1 MKKFTLCLTLL
12 MLLLCA
18 GCGLAP
24 TSGAPITSTPAQ
36 AVETPSNGTLDPAV
50 YAPYTP
56 YGLTADPQ
64 AGKLYYDG
72 KLVRRFEDKVPAGGS
87 RVKAVGFYEASG
99 EIDLQAL
106 REGPDYKLVGL
117 EVVKNAG
124 GSGDDYAAFG
134 LTLKNG
140 AYFYQ
145 GQRVRLFWDSRSREA
160 SPAESGKP
168 GLNKF
173 SNWDAGGEIDLYAVR
188 DFSRKD
194 PDGYGILTGFRVAS
208 QEEFDANTE
217 LFAQRSGAVESAL

>member
-18 GCGLAP
+18 GCGTAP
-24 TSGAPITSTPAQ
+24 ASGDSAAGTQ
-36 AVETPSNGTLDPAV
+36 AVETPSDGTLDPAV

-72 KLVRRFEDKVPAGGS
+72 KSVRRFDDQFPARGS

-106 REGPDYKLVGL
+106 REGPDHTLVGL

-124 GSGDDYAAFG
+124 GSGNDYAAFG
-134 LTLKNG
+134 LTQEEG

-145 GQRVRLFWDSRSREA
+145 GQQVRLLWDSRSREA
-160 SPAESGKP
+160 SPAESERP
-168 GLNKF
+168 GLDSF
-173 SNWDAGGEIDLYAVR
+173 SNWDAKGGIDLYAVR

-194 PDGYGILTGFRVAS
+194 QDGYGTLTGFRVAS
-208 QEEFDANTE
+208 QEEFDVNTG
-217 LFAQRSGAVESAL
+217 LFAQRGGAVESAA